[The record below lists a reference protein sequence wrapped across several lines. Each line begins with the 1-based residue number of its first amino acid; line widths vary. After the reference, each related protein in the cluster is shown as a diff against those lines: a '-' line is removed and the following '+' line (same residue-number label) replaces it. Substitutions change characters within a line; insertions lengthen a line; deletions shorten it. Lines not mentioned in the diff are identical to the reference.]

1 MSEISF
7 MLCNRMLT
15 YDRPEPTVWGE
26 RLPFG
31 TICGEF
37 ISPDGGWVHS
47 VAFSPSGNILAYVC
61 KLILPK

>member
-1 MSEISF
+1 MAKISP
-7 MLCNRMLT
+7 T
-15 YDRPEPTVWGE
+15 IRPEPTVWGE

-37 ISPDGGWVHS
+37 TSPDGGWIHS

-61 KLILPK
+61 KLILPNNSKLF